1 MGKSRIENIVF
12 EYEAKIKSFFIK
24 NTYDRE
30 EVDDLAQ
37 EALFRI
43 VSSIH
48 TFEGRSSLSTW
59 IYSVCRNVLYSHI
72 HEKRRWAALR
82 QKMERTLRVDVN
94 ENIELRMI
102 IESLPPGL
110 FTIYDLFYVQRYSID
125 DIARLL
131 DLPAGT
137 VKYRLFELRNKVR
150 TEFE

>member
-1 MGKSRIENIVF
+1 MGKDRIENIVF
-12 EYEAKIKSFFIK
+12 EYERKIKSFFVK
-24 NTYDRE
+24 NIFDRE
-30 EVDDLAQ
+30 EVDDLTQ

-48 TFEGRSSLSTW
+48 TFAGRSSLSTW
-59 IYSVCRNVLYSHI
+59 IYAVCRNVLFSHI

-82 QKMERTLRVDVN
+82 EKMETALRSDVN
-94 ENIELRMI
+94 ENIELRII
-102 IESLPPGL
+102 IENLPARL
-110 FTIYDLFYVQRYSID
+110 FSIYDLFYVQRYSIE

-150 TEFE
+150 TELE